1 MHLNKTKLLIPAI
14 LASIGLLGCGDGTN
28 TPSSQGANSGTNAQT
43 PPRAGE
49 TFTASILVNDKP
61 VTETT
66 YLVYSVVNNDG
77 KLSDQPQ
84 ADTAQ
89 EDKLPHVLLKQST
102 QTLAKV
108 SGTGEVKAASNMPK
122 LAPPISLSKVETCYS
137 EIWKK
142 LHSLQPNATPQQLA
156 ARITQFGVSIDDLC
170 TYIPASGMTLDQYV
184 DLYQTATKYFP
195 ESSNI
200 ERHIFQFFLAL
211 NVTPKTFITKLSS
224 KGYNWEE
231 FVKRLS
237 ANKKGPFA
245 FANGYD
251 ANKMSLEQYIADYM
265 SRPAPAIAEAQ
276 GQLKL
281 LATYLTKDVSPG
293 FMARLSPPHLLA
305 QNQQLVVKEQIEAGL
320 EVVDKGITVG
330 LKVWEF
336 LKDNVAV
343 LSDKTNE
350 ANTSVLAS
358 TDTSAMNYS
367 YAKSSNSAKVSFV
380 GKRLWWE
387 NYRADISL
395 IAYYDAQN
403 PAAKGRWLPNIMVKV
418 HNVKADWGYNLNGA
432 AKAGVAS
439 NLGAH
444 DAPIPELP
452 IIVTMTAK
460 NWSVNQQSFT
470 FIANGATGA
479 RVE

>member
-1 MHLNKTKLLIPAI
+1 MYLNKTKLLIPAV
-14 LASIGLLGCGDGTN
+14 LASLGLMGCGDGTN
-28 TPSSQGANSGTNAQT
+28 ATSAQGGNGGANAQT

-66 YLVYSVVNNDG
+66 YLIYSVVNNEG
-77 KLSDQPQ
+77 KLSDKPQ

-108 SGTGEVKAASNMPK
+108 SGSGEVSAAANMPK
-122 LAPPISLSKVETCYS
+122 LAPPIPLSKVETCYS
-137 EIWKK
+137 DIWKK

-195 ESSNI
+195 EGSNI
-200 ERHIFQFFLAL
+200 ERHIFEFFLAL
-211 NVTPKTFITKLSS
+211 NVTPKKFVTALGS
-224 KGYNWEE
+224 KGYTWED
-231 FVKRLS
+231 FIKRLS
-237 ANKKGPFA
+237 ANKKGAYA
-245 FANGYD
+245 FVNGYD

-265 SRPAPAIAEAQ
+265 SRPAPVVAEAR

-281 LATYLTKDVSPG
+281 LGTYLARDFSPD
-293 FMARLSPPHLLA
+293 FLARLSPPHLLA
-305 QNQQLVVKEQIEAGL
+305 QATPTNYIDATKKVIEAIDEGI
-320 EVVDKGITVG
+320 VVGKKIWD
-330 LKVWEF
+330 F
-336 LKDNVAV
+336 LKDNKAVIDDKANNASTYV
-343 LSDKTNE
+343 LS
-350 ANTSVLAS
+350 A
-358 TDTSAMNYS
+358 TDTSLINYG
-367 YAKSSNSAKVSFV
+367 YTKSSSSQKVSFV

-395 IAYYDAQN
+395 DVDYDGRN
-403 PAAKGRWLPNIMVKV
+403 TAAPGQWLPNVMVKV
-418 HNVKADWGYNLNGA
+418 HSIKADWGYTLNGD
-432 AKAGVAS
+432 AKISTVVNRAS
-439 NLGAH
+439 AE
-444 DAPIPELP
+444 APVPE
-452 IIVTMTAK
+452 IQVVVTMIAK

-470 FIANGATGA
+470 FSANGAKGA
-479 RVE
+479 SLK